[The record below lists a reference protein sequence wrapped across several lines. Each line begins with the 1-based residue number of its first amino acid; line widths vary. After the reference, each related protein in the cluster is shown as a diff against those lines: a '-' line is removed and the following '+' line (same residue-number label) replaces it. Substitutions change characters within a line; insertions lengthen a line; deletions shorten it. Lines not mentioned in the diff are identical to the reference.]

1 MTATI
6 ILGLSIAMLLFLLT
20 SGLTLIFGML
30 GVINFAH
37 GALYMLGA
45 YLAYQIGES
54 SGSFTVA
61 LVLTPLALAVVGFGI
76 ERWLLRPLYA
86 RDHVEQFLMTFGL
99 ILVINEVVRIVWGF
113 GYVDASEPAFLS
125 GAVEIAGSQ
134 IPVYRFFLLGVG
146 VATGAALWF
155 MIDRTR
161 LGIVLR
167 AAMTHPE
174 MVRSLGIQVDKVRTL
189 VFCIGA
195 GLAGLAGAVAA
206 PILPIQLGMGFSII
220 IDCFVVVILGGLGDI
235 RGAFLAAILLGA
247 IQTVGQQYYPEWT
260 EIGKY
265 VLLLLVLML
274 RPEGI
279 FSRGSGRLA

>member
-6 ILGLSIAMLLFLLT
+6 ILGLSMAMLLFLLA

-30 GVINFAH
+30 GIINFAH

-45 YLAYQIGES
+45 YLAYQVSET
-54 SGSFTVA
+54 SGSFLVA
-61 LVLTPLALAVVGFGI
+61 FFLTPLVLAAIGFVI
-76 ERWLLRPLYA
+76 ERWLLRPLYS
-86 RDHVEQFLMTFGL
+86 RDHVEQFLLTFGL
-99 ILVINEVVRIVWGF
+99 ILVINEFVRIVWGF
-113 GYVDASEPAFLS
+113 GYVNAAGPAFLS
-125 GAVEIAGSQ
+125 GAFDVAGSQ

-155 MIDRTR
+155 IIDRTR

-167 AAMTHPE
+167 ATMTHPQ
-174 MVRSLGIQVDKVRTL
+174 MVRSLGIHVDKVRTL
-189 VFCIGA
+189 VFCFGA

-206 PILPIQLGMGFSII
+206 PVLPIQLGMGFSII

-235 RGAFLAAILLGA
+235 RGAFLAAILMGA
-247 IQTVGQQYYPEWT
+247 IQTFGQQYYPEWT
-260 EIGKY
+260 EVGKY
-265 VLLLLVLML
+265 ALLLLVLIL

-279 FSRGSGRLA
+279 FSRGAGRLA